1 MKTILNNVES
11 TKLSELK
18 EELELLNEEI
28 IELENWLT
36 HYENEDEEG
45 SEMEEI
51 DSLYAKISKLESAK
65 KYLEN
70 IINSIDKPIEEIF
83 ESKYELADRILSY
96 LLLQIINTEVRI
108 KMYKNNELPIESS
121 LSIKLM
127 IEEEKLET
135 LIRTEKSIK
144 EMIKQSYQ

>member
-51 DSLYAKISKLESAK
+51 DSLYAKISKLESGK

-83 ESKYELADRILSY
+83 ESRYELGDRILSY

>member
-51 DSLYAKISKLESAK
+51 DSLYSKISKLESEK
-65 KYLEN
+65 KNLEN
-70 IINSIDKPIEEIF
+70 IINSIDKPIEEVF
-83 ESKYELADRILSY
+83 ESKYDLSDRILQY
-96 LLLQIINTEVRI
+96 LMLQIINTEVRI
-108 KMYKNNELPIESS
+108 KMYKDDGLPIESS

-135 LIRTEKSIK
+135 LNRIEKSIK
-144 EMIKQSYQ
+144 ELIRQSYL